1 MFIDYEK
8 IDDGILFTR
17 RRREESRQKSF
28 VATNL
33 VYDEGDLEFELDKE
47 RFVERGNFETENRTL
62 RRDYENKVD
71 YVVQNSNLDIPSAV
85 RNSSQ
90 LSKKIVQTIQPIVA
104 MRRLVNVK
112 PDEEESIYLIN
123 SAGDNKEEAIEN
135 LKEYTKSE
143 RLNAILIYLKIIAL
157 QKLDF

>member
-1 MFIDYEK
+1 MDYE
-8 IDDGILFTR
+8 
-17 RRREESRQKSF
+17 
-28 VATNL
+28 
-33 VYDEGDLEFELDKE
+33 
-47 RFVERGNFETENRTL
+47 
-62 RRDYENKVD
+62 
-71 YVVQNSNLDIPSAV
+71 VQNSNLDIPSAV

-143 RLNAILIYLKIIAL
+143 RLNAIFDISKNHSFAEARFLNVKGKDIAFI
-157 QKLDF
+157 KK